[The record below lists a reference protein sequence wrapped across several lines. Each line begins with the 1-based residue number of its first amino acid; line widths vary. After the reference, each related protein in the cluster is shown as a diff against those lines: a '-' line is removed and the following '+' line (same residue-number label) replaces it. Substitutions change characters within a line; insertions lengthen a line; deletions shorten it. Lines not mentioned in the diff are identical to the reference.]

1 MKYGVTCTRIY
12 NGYVEVE
19 AKNEEEAFAIA
30 DKLIADGKVDFHYG
44 ETTADYVDE
53 LGE

>member
-19 AKNEEEAFAIA
+19 ADSEEEAFAMA
-30 DKLIADGKVDFHYG
+30 DRLISENKVDFQYG
-44 ETTADYVDE
+44 ETTADYIE
-53 LGE
+53 EIE